1 MIKCHYLI
9 STTPNLSLN
18 CSKVTLPKPLVM
30 MSAIMFS
37 LGQYLTD
44 IVFCSTCF
52 RTKLYGIS
60 ICSVRLWN
68 FGLLDSSIA
77 LLLSSKIIDQS
88 VLFEY
93 QITICLNKLLFDFL
107 YSLRYTQLLW
117 FSTAPTYGITLNLE
131 YIS

>member
-9 STTPNLSLN
+9 STTPNLPLN
-18 CSKVTLPKPLVM
+18 CSKVTLRKPLVM

-37 LGQYLTD
+37 LGQYLRD
-44 IVFCSTCF
+44 IVLCSTCF

-93 QITICLNKLLFDFL
+93 QIICLNKLLFDFL

>member
-1 MIKCHYLI
+1 MIKCRYLI

-18 CSKVTLPKPLVM
+18 CPKVTLRKPLVM

-37 LGQYLTD
+37 LRQYLRD
-44 IVFCSTCF
+44 IVLCSTCF

-93 QITICLNKLLFDFL
+93 PITICLNKLLFDFL
-107 YSLRYTQLLW
+107 YSLQYTQLLW
-117 FSTAPTYGITLNLE
+117 FSTAPTHGITLNLE

>member
-1 MIKCHYLI
+1 MYPLIEACPFFSILSKFMLGIEVCKSKYLFINHFYYVEKQQKYYTKKYRTLLKDRNFQNAMPTLNVKCHYLI

-30 MSAIMFS
+30 MSAIMLS

-60 ICSVRLWN
+60 ICPVRLWN
-68 FGLLDSSIA
+68 F
-77 LLLSSKIIDQS
+77 
-88 VLFEY
+88 
-93 QITICLNKLLFDFL
+93 
-107 YSLRYTQLLW
+107 
-117 FSTAPTYGITLNLE
+117 
-131 YIS
+131 